1 VTGTLDVAGRLR
13 AQLSR
18 THALL
23 EAAHAGTMVAR
34 RNLVLAT
41 IDAYY
46 SLVLARERRR
56 LADEA
61 LSVAESFAAVT
72 EDQRA
77 RGSIEETDVLRAR
90 SAARSRRDELEQARL
105 AESIALSQ
113 VRVLTGVDYATY
125 IAVTRLTENI
135 PTAANF
141 LGYHEDLI
149 DLRPELTPL
158 HAQNRPALH
167 YNPT

>member
-1 VTGTLDVAGRLR
+1 YGSETTSSRTLSVEEAVTLALNHAATLRQAEFDELSASQDVKQARTALLPQFNLPLTYWGTTPSTVRQPGNPLTFSFVSSSAINETIGLMSVTGTLDVAGRLR

-61 LSVAESFAAVT
+61 LSVAESFA
-72 EDQRA
+72 
-77 RGSIEETDVLRAR
+77 
-90 SAARSRRDELEQARL
+90 
-105 AESIALSQ
+105 
-113 VRVLTGVDYATY
+113 
-125 IAVTRLTENI
+125 
-135 PTAANF
+135 
-141 LGYHEDLI
+141 
-149 DLRPELTPL
+149 
-158 HAQNRPALH
+158 
-167 YNPT
+167 